1 MLENLDGNEL
11 CVIVKLVSGENVMA
25 VLQDEDDQY
34 VELLYPMSI
43 RSIPVSTSKES
54 VVAAP
59 LCQYSDDDTYLIDKR
74 NVLFIKKL
82 SHVLIP
88 HYYNM
93 VEEFGESELIRAA
106 RNIEKKK
113 SIWEEAEDEIESTTV
128 INNNTVH

>member
-25 VLQDEDDQY
+25 VLQDEDEQY

-93 VEEFGESELIRAA
+93 VEEFGESEFIRAA
-106 RNIEKKK
+106 RNIEEKK
-113 SIWEEAEDEIESTTV
+113 SIWEEAEDEIESATV